1 MTELTEEHI
10 KIALSEIIVPGDQE
24 NIVQSGHLSG
34 IAVKDGLVQVSIET
48 TPEKIE
54 EMEKVR
60 QICEKK
66 ISEIPEVLNT
76 TVVLT
81 SERPPQASTAN
92 PPKNTPTKNLTLPG
106 VESIIC
112 LLYTSPSPRDRTRSR
127 MPSSA

>member
-34 IAVKDGLVQVSIET
+34 IAIKDGLVQVSIET

-66 ISEIPEVLNT
+66 I
-76 TVVLT
+76 
-81 SERPPQASTAN
+81 
-92 PPKNTPTKNLTLPG
+92 
-106 VESIIC
+106 
-112 LLYTSPSPRDRTRSR
+112 
-127 MPSSA
+127 